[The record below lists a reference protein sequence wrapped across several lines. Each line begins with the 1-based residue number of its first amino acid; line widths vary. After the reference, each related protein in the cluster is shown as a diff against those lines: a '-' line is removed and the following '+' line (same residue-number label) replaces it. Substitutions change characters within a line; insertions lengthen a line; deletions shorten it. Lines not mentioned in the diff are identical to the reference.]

1 MWKGDILVA
10 DIEELGKVD
19 ASEIHARRLN
29 AKEVVI
35 FFQKRSVN
43 MSYSKLQMEQQ
54 NCVEE
59 IVKSEN
65 PL

>member
-19 ASEIHARRLN
+19 ASEIHARRIN

-35 FFQKRSVN
+35 LF
-43 MSYSKLQMEQQ
+43 SKKEVWQS
-54 NCVEE
+54 CVEE